1 MSKTH
6 NAGIVTAYGAA
17 VRGGYTGTYEE
28 FCAQQAQY
36 AENARQM
43 EQAVSDVRQIKTSV
57 ESAVSE
63 AEGYANNANQ
73 SATNASNSATQ
84 ASESASN
91 ANQSANN
98 ASSSADSAS
107 QSASSAQTS
116 ANNAST
122 SEQNAHQ
129 SAEDAHQ
136 SVEDAQD
143 ILESVQTEGN
153 TQIGRVQA
161 KGNEIIDSL
170 PDDFTEIQNELNA
183 LNGSLGTLKADLAP
197 LGLVRKT
204 YTYTASSGYQSIPI
218 SLEQGIYIATYQNGG
233 ASATFRDANNQQ
245 ISGLSIPVGANDHQI
260 TISAENADAIA
271 FIRMYQGVITIA
283 PKDNILNNVN
293 NLEWNL
299 GQDREAR
306 YNLDK
311 KNTFAW
317 KAFDK
322 AYFSFMND
330 DGRADMY
337 QYKNLCDTY
346 NIPYANAM
354 PWENIKNNT
363 ITVDGMSIVD
373 YAKKIVNE
381 GGEIFVHTN
390 SYLTSASTEEDIV
403 RLFADGKKIIEDAI
417 DAKVYGIIEA
427 GGSGYSTFDYETG
440 QKFCLAYYE
449 FSDGYGLTPQYK
461 LVRTR
466 ILRSNYNSD
475 AEQIAA
481 FKAVIDD
488 AITNKKWVRFYCHST
503 DEVSISVLT
512 SVFDYIATKVD
523 AGDCAWTTW
532 KGMYDTFRSSSLEN
546 AIDQVENYLDS
557 KDIDGLET
565 DVEKVSSYFVD
576 LDLISGFIN
585 GVFSGSNL
593 TISYNAPYLAIY
605 FPVLSGRKYTIDK
618 KMVTPYFRTGFSQ
631 SVPEIGTVLDNYIS
645 APVGAEYAQITAPY
659 SGYCAVVIAA
669 NASDHDYL
677 RNNAVV
683 YEGTYIQ
690 SVTKKSANLVD
701 INNIGNRV
709 FYCGA
714 TRDITTLKGGIEEA
728 TKYMDSTLCVD
739 SGTYDLV
746 QEFGQEWFD
755 SLTSG
760 ATLSGLVLKNNI
772 HVVFSPN
779 SKVVSHYAGSNQ
791 YAQSLYSP
799 FNAGEYGYT
808 IENLNLECSR
818 CRYAIHD
825 ERNGEDELYRA
836 KMINCKMSIDNSQ
849 NDYWSNHHCVGGG
862 LGTNAEVTI
871 KNCVFSTDVDTNRW
885 GVYYHIQN
893 SRTKTNY
900 RTILVIEDNYFI
912 TGAIS
917 LDDVTAT
924 PASVSDDS
932 EFIITNNSFPTKY
945 AGTNDEG
952 IYVGLTKSYA
962 LRAWNNKIR
971 QTS

>member
-1 MSKTH
+1 MADISK
-6 NAGIVTAYGAA
+6 
-17 VRGGYTGTYEE
+17 VR
-28 FCAQQAQY
+28 
-36 AENARQM
+36 M
-43 EQAVSDVRQIKTSV
+43 
-57 ESAVSE
+57 
-63 AEGYANNANQ
+63 
-73 SATNASNSATQ
+73 
-84 ASESASN
+84 
-91 ANQSANN
+91 
-98 ASSSADSAS
+98 
-107 QSASSAQTS
+107 
-116 ANNAST
+116 
-122 SEQNAHQ
+122 
-129 SAEDAHQ
+129 
-136 SVEDAQD
+136 
-143 ILESVQTEGN
+143 
-153 TQIGRVQA
+153 
-161 KGNEIIDSL
+161 
-170 PDDFTEIQNELNA
+170 
-183 LNGSLGTLKADLAP
+183 LNGTEYNYKDAKARSDIEGLKADLAP
-197 LGLVRKT
+197 LGLARKT
-204 YTYTASSGYQSIPI
+204 YTYTASSGYQNIPI
-218 SLEQGIYIATYQNGG
+218 SLEQGTYLATYQNG
-233 ASATFRDANNQQ
+233 AATAVFWDAENQP
-245 ISGLSIPVGANDHQI
+245 ISGLNIPVGANNLPI

-271 FIRMYQGVITIA
+271 FIRMYQGVITIV
-283 PKDNILNNVN
+283 PQDNILNNVN

-346 NIPYANAM
+346 DVPYANAM
-354 PWENIKNNT
+354 PWENIKNNA

-381 GGEIFVHTN
+381 GGEIFAHAN

-403 RLFADGKKIIEDAI
+403 RLFVDGKRIIEDAI
-417 DAKVYGIIEA
+417 GTKVYGIIEA

-440 QKFCLAYYE
+440 QKFCLAYYA

-466 ILRSNYNSD
+466 LLRSNYNSD

-488 AITNKKWVRFYCHST
+488 AITNKKWVRFYCHGT

-532 KGMYDTFRSSSLEN
+532 KGMYDTFRSSSIGN
-546 AIDQVENYLDS
+546 AIDQVEDYLDS

-565 DVEKVSSYFVD
+565 TVEKVSSHFID

-585 GVFSGSNL
+585 GAFSGSSL
-593 TISYNAPYLAIY
+593 TIVANTAYLAVY
-605 FPVLSGRKYTIDK
+605 FPVVAGRKYTINK
-618 KMVTPYFRTGFSQ
+618 KMVTSYFRTGFSQ

-645 APVGAEYAQITAPY
+645 PSVGAEYAQITAPY
-659 SGYCAVVIAA
+659 DGYCVVVITA

-728 TKYMDSTLCVD
+728 TKYMDSTLYVD

-760 ATLSGLVLKNNI
+760 DTLSGLVLKNNI

-779 SKVVSHYAGSNQ
+779 SKVVSHYAGNNQ

-836 KMINCKMSIDNSQ
+836 TMVNCKMSIDNSQ

-862 LGTNAEVTI
+862 LGTNSEVTI
-871 KNCVFSTDVDTNRW
+871 KNCIFSTDVDTLRW

-900 RTILVIEDNYFI
+900 RTILVIKDNYFI
-912 TGAIS
+912 TGTIT

-932 EFIITNNSFPTKY
+932 EYIITNNSFPTKY